1 MTCKTVNLSEISLDM
16 DKYCQILPNIFKYC
30 PYCQISPDI
39 LQYYQIL
46 PISVQNC
53 FTLSDIVKN
62 VNLVLVNIANLLL
75 NTVIY
80 CQYFVER
87 YFKCNSSDFEDFY
100 MAVRQIFQ
108 GHFMS
113 FSRVFQI
120 FSNIFQTVFHWC
132 FMNVSRYNWIAQVK
146 E

>member
-30 PYCQISPDI
+30 PYCQILPDI

-75 NTVIY
+75 NIVIY
-80 CQYFVER
+80 CQYFVKCISSVSHGTLKIFIWLLDK
-87 YFKCNSSDFEDFY
+87 YFKGILCL
-100 MAVRQIFQ
+100 FQ
-108 GHFMS
+108 GCFKY
-113 FSRVFQI
+113 
-120 FSNIFQTVFHWC
+120 FQTYFKPC
-132 FMNVSRYNWIAQVK
+132 FICVL
-146 E
+146 